1 MIKRFSL
8 LCLIAV
14 LSTVM
19 FFVISCL
26 ADPAFSQPSFGLG
39 FIVGSN
45 VYYADGQPVTMDATP
60 FISGGHA
67 LVPVRYLANALGA
80 QTAWDEA
87 AQTITVTELGT
98 TILLTIGSTSLAVN
112 GQTQTMDVAPTI
124 SNGRTYVP
132 ACYIAEALG
141 YNVSWDSSNQAVII
155 ATSKPGAAGQVLGLL
170 NAMKNPVF
178 ADSKQ
183 VLTVTSQYPSSQH
196 ATVNA
201 YEKING
207 RWTLVY
213 ANMRSLIG
221 QNGMV
226 NDAERRQDTNTTP
239 SGIYDIVFAFGW
251 AANPGTKLPY
261 RLADNNSY
269 WDENSGSP
277 TYNRWVESNPGGDNE
292 QLKNQPLYK
301 YAMVLDFNWNQ
312 QPQKGAGIF
321 IHINPSHYT
330 DGCVGLDEPQLVK
343 IMRWLDPAKNPKVLI
358 APMGAED
365 I

>member
-1 MIKRFSL
+1 
-8 LCLIAV
+8 
-14 LSTVM
+14 
-19 FFVISCL
+19 
-26 ADPAFSQPSFGLG
+26 
-39 FIVGSN
+39 
-45 VYYADGQPVTMDATP
+45 
-60 FISGGHA
+60 
-67 LVPVRYLANALGA
+67 
-80 QTAWDEA
+80 
-87 AQTITVTELGT
+87 
-98 TILLTIGSTSLAVN
+98 
-112 GQTQTMDVAPTI
+112 MDVAPTI

-301 YAMVLDFNWNQ
+301 YD
-312 QPQKGAGIF
+312 
-321 IHINPSHYT
+321 S
-330 DGCVGLDEPQLVK
+330 
-343 IMRWLDPAKNPKVLI
+343 PAETPDDLPVI
-358 APMGAED
+358 A
-365 I
+365 